1 MTKSFHLTVAR
12 IGENVFD
19 DDAVSLTAPGTEGV
33 FTVLPGHEPFVC
45 ELKMGEIHFEAADG
59 KKYHVPVRDTSL
71 IEISHN
77 QATVLL

>member
-1 MTKSFHLTVAR
+1 MAKAFHLTIAR

-19 DDAVSLTAPGTEGV
+19 DEAVSLTLPGSEGMM
-33 FTVLPGHEPFVC
+33 TVLADHEPFIS
-45 ELKMGEIHFEAADG
+45 ELAVGEARFEAADG
-59 KKYHVPVRDTSL
+59 KHYHIPVREGGV

>member
-1 MTKSFHLTVAR
+1 MAKSFHLTVAR

-19 DDAVSLTAPGTEGV
+19 GDAVLLTVPGTEGI
-33 FTVLPGHEPFVC
+33 FTVLSGHEPLVS
-45 ELKMGEIHFEAADG
+45 ELVMGEIHFEAADG
-59 KKYHVPVRDTSL
+59 KHYHIPVRDTSL